1 MNIAEPGPGH
11 SSFTVDRKRRI
22 LSLYIIGAETAD
34 GRTTTVKNVHFN
46 TKGEPVLNIPR
57 GEQVKNKDVS
67 IRVTVK

>member
-11 SSFTVDRKRRI
+11 SSFTVDENGDPVLVYHWGRN
-22 LSLYIIGAETAD
+22 GG